1 MTDRVTLPSN
11 EIIMNSLGSITT
23 LTLVMVSLLQNINK
37 LIEKEI
43 KALNRVIEASSLEE
57 KEAKEE
63 LTTISQELLHFS
75 DTFLDT
81 LKSFK
86 VKPAKKVK

>member
-43 KALNRVIEASSLEE
+43 SHRS
-57 KEAKEE
+57 
-63 LTTISQELLHFS
+63 
-75 DTFLDT
+75 
-81 LKSFK
+81 
-86 VKPAKKVK
+86 